1 MILDTNYLGALD
13 AGKTGATDLAE
24 EIESNSLPARI
35 PTPVV
40 FEIFYGIEGAENPE
54 EIRPRYEA
62 LFANKPRVEL
72 TDQIARRGGQLYAR
86 HEKADEKQTL
96 DLVDAMV
103 AGAGLDVDEPVVT
116 NDSAFQDVEGLTVRT
131 Y

>member
-13 AGKTGATDLAE
+13 AGKTGARDLAE

-40 FEIFYGIEGAENPE
+40 FEVFYGIEEAADPDQL
-54 EIRPRYEA
+54 RPRYEA

-72 TDQIARRGGQLYAR
+72 TDGIARRGGQLYAH
-86 HEKADEKQTL
+86 HEASDTKETL

-103 AGAGLDVDEPVVT
+103 AAAGLDVDEPVVT
-116 NDSAFQDVEGLTVRT
+116 NDSAYHDVDGLTVQT